1 MNELKYVDPKADLT
15 FKKVFGEH
23 PDLITSLLNALLPL
37 PEDGRI
43 VSIEYLTPEI
53 VPDDPLHKD
62 SIVDVR
68 CKDQKDRQFIV
79 EMQMIWSPD
88 YNQRALFN
96 AAKAYSREL
105 PAGGDYCNLKTVYS
119 LNLLNDNLDLD
130 VPQWYHLYRLEHHK
144 VKGETIDG
152 IQLVFVELKKFEPHT
167 WPERKMAVLWLRFL
181 TEIDGNTRKAPPEL
195 EANPEVRKALEMV
208 EVAALTPEE
217 RARYDGF
224 QDWLCRE
231 TRRANAE
238 KRLKDAEKDL
248 ERLPELKAELDAA
261 KSELDTAKSELDT
274 AKSELDT
281 AKSELDTAKFELDTA
296 KFELDTAKSERDAAK
311 SELDAA
317 KSERDAAVEKMRQD
331 KLRTARNLKA
341 MNLANEQIAAATG
354 LTAAE
359 IDALQP

>member
-15 FKKVFGEH
+15 FKKIFGEH

-37 PEDGRI
+37 PENGQI
-43 VSIEYLTPEI
+43 VSIEYLTPEL

-68 CKDQKDRQFIV
+68 CKDQNGRQFIV

-105 PAGGDYCNLKTVYS
+105 PVAGNYRNLKTVYS
-119 LNLLNDNLDLD
+119 LNLLNENLDLD
-130 VPQWYHLYRLEHHK
+130 VPQWYHHYQLEHHEI
-144 VKGETIDG
+144 KGETIDG
-152 IQLVFVELKKFEPHT
+152 IQLVFVELKKFTPQT

-181 TEIDGNTRKAPPEL
+181 TEIDGKTRKAPPEL
-195 EANPEVRKALEMV
+195 EENPNVRKALEMV

-217 RARYDGF
+217 RAQYDGF

-238 KRLKDAEKDL
+238 REAEKI
-248 ERLPELKAELDAA
+248 PGLKAERDAEIA
-261 KSELDTAKSELDT
+261 A
-274 AKSELDT
+274 
-281 AKSELDTAKFELDTA
+281 
-296 KFELDTAKSERDAAK
+296 RDAAI
-311 SELDAA
+311 
-317 KSERDAAVEKMRQD
+317 EKMRQD
-331 KLRTARNLKA
+331 KLNTARNLKA
-341 MNLANEQIAAATG
+341 LNLTGEQIAAATG
-354 LTAAE
+354 LAAE
-359 IDALQP
+359 EIAAL

>member
-15 FKKVFGEH
+15 FKKIFGEH

-37 PEDGRI
+37 PENGQI
-43 VSIEYLTPEI
+43 VSIEYLTPEL

-68 CKDQKDRQFIV
+68 CKDQNGRQFIV

-105 PAGGDYCNLKTVYS
+105 PVAGNYRNLKTVYS
-119 LNLLNDNLDLD
+119 LNLLNENLDLD
-130 VPQWYHLYRLEHHK
+130 VPQWYHHYQLEHHEI
-144 VKGETIDG
+144 KGETIDG
-152 IQLVFVELKKFEPHT
+152 IQLVFVELKKFTPQT

-181 TEIDGNTRKAPPEL
+181 TEIDGKTRKAPPEL
-195 EANPEVRKALEMV
+195 EENPNVRKALEMV

-217 RARYDGF
+217 RAQYDGF

-238 KRLKDAEKDL
+238 REAEKI
-248 ERLPELKAELDAA
+248 PGLKA
-261 KSELDTAKSELDT
+261 
-274 AKSELDT
+274 
-281 AKSELDTAKFELDTA
+281 
-296 KFELDTAKSERDAAK
+296 ERDAAI
-311 SELDAA
+311 AA
-317 KSERDAAVEKMRQD
+317 RDAAPQRKSPPSNVSLGESRRGTW
-331 KLRTARNLKA
+331 LRGPK
-341 MNLANEQIAAATG
+341 
-354 LTAAE
+354 
-359 IDALQP
+359 

>member
-37 PEDGRI
+37 PEDGQI
-43 VSIEYLTPEI
+43 VSIEYLPPEI

-68 CKDQKDRQFIV
+68 CKDQNGRQFIV

-88 YNQRALFN
+88 YDQRSLFN

-105 PAGGDYCNLKTVYS
+105 PAGGNYRNLKTVYS

-130 VPQWYHLYRLEHHK
+130 VPQWYHHYRLEHREIR
-144 VKGETIDG
+144 GETIDG
-152 IQLVFVELKKFEPHT
+152 IQLVFVELKKFTPHT

-181 TEIDGNTRKAPPEL
+181 TEINGTIRKAPPEL
-195 EANPEVRKALEMV
+195 EENPEVRKALEMV

-217 RARYDGF
+217 RAKYDGF

-238 KRLKDAEKDL
+238 REAEKIPD
-248 ERLPELKAELDAA
+248 LKAQIEVANA
-261 KSELDTAKSELDT
+261 
-274 AKSELDT
+274 
-281 AKSELDTAKFELDTA
+281 
-296 KFELDTAKSERDAAK
+296 ERDEANAR
-311 SELDAA
+311 A
-317 KSERDAAVEKMRQD
+317 DAAVEKLRQ
-331 KLRTARNLKA
+331 TARKMKSKGFSVVDIVDL
-341 MNLANEQIAAATG
+341 TG

-359 IDALQP
+359 IAAL

>member
-23 PDLITSLLNALLPL
+23 SDLLASLLNALLPL
-37 PEDGRI
+37 PEDGKI
-43 VSIEYLTPEI
+43 VSIEYLPPEI

-68 CKDQKDRQFIV
+68 CKDQNGRQFIV

-105 PAGGDYCNLKTVYS
+105 PAGGNYRNLKTVYS

-130 VPQWYHLYRLEHHK
+130 VPQWYHHYRLEHRE

-152 IQLVFVELKKFEPHT
+152 IQLVFVELKKFTPHT

-181 TEIDGNTRKAPPEL
+181 TVINGNIRKAPPEL
-195 EANPEVRKALEMV
+195 EENPEVRKALEMV

-217 RARYDGF
+217 RAKYDGF

-238 KRLKDAEKDL
+238 REAEKVPGLKAERDAEKA
-248 ERLPELKAELDAA
+248 RADAA
-261 KSELDTAKSELDT
+261 VA
-274 AKSELDT
+274 
-281 AKSELDTAKFELDTA
+281 
-296 KFELDTAKSERDAAK
+296 ERDAAIEK
-311 SELDAA
+311 IRQSARQMKADGM
-317 KSERDAAVEKMRQD
+317 AVE
-331 KLRTARNLKA
+331 T
-341 MNLANEQIAAATG
+341 IAKYTG
-354 LTAAE
+354 LSASE
-359 IDALQP
+359 IATL

>member
-37 PEDGRI
+37 PEDGKI
-43 VSIEYLTPEI
+43 ASVEYLTPEI

-68 CKDQKDRQFIV
+68 CRDQNGRQFIV

-105 PAGGDYCNLKTVYS
+105 PPGGNFQDLKTVYS

-130 VPQWYHLYRLEHHK
+130 VPQWYHHYRLEHHE

-152 IQLVFVELKKFEPHT
+152 IQLVFVELKKFTPHT

-181 TEIDGNTRKAPPEL
+181 TEINGRTRAAPPEL
-195 EANPEVRKALEMV
+195 VENPEVRKALEMV
-208 EVAALTPEE
+208 EVAALTEAE
-217 RARYDGF
+217 RAQYDGF

-231 TRRANAE
+231 RRRANAE
-238 KRLKDAEKDL
+238 RKL
-248 ERLPELKAELDAA
+248 ERLMQVEA
-261 KSELDTAKSELDT
+261 
-274 AKSELDT
+274 
-281 AKSELDTAKFELDTA
+281 
-296 KFELDTAKSERDAAK
+296 ERDAAV
-311 SELDAA
+311 A
-317 KSERDAAVEKMRQD
+317 ERDAAVEKLLQ
-331 KLRTARNLKA
+331 TARNLKA
-341 MNLANEQIAAATG
+341 LNLADEQIAAATG
-354 LTAAE
+354 LSADE
-359 IDALQP
+359 VVRL

>member
-1 MNELKYVDPKADLT
+1 MNERKYVDPKADLT

-43 VSIEYLTPEI
+43 ASVEYLTPEL

-68 CKDQKDRQFIV
+68 CKDRNGRQFIV

-105 PAGGDYCNLKTVYS
+105 PKTGDYRSLKTVYS
-119 LNLLNDNLDLD
+119 LNLLNENLDLD
-130 VPQWYHLYRLEHHK
+130 VPQWYHHYQLEHRE

-152 IQLVFVELKKFEPHT
+152 LQLVFVELKKFRPQS

-181 TEIDGNTRKAPPEL
+181 TEIDGKTPDAPPEL
-195 EANPEVRKALEMV
+195 VENPEVRKALEMV
-208 EVAALTPEE
+208 EVSALTPEE

-231 TRRANAE
+231 TRRSSAE
-238 KRLKDAEKDL
+238 RRAELVPGLEAKLDAATARADAEKA
-248 ERLPELKAELDAA
+248 RA
-261 KSELDTAKSELDT
+261 
-274 AKSELDT
+274 
-281 AKSELDTAKFELDTA
+281 
-296 KFELDTAKSERDAAK
+296 
-311 SELDAA
+311 
-317 KSERDAAVEKMRQD
+317 DAAVEQLRHD
-331 KLRTARNLKA
+331 KLETARQMKA
-341 MNLANEQIAAATG
+341 DGLPVEAIAKYTGLAANEIK
-354 LTAAE
+354 
-359 IDALQP
+359 AL

>member
-37 PEDGRI
+37 PEDGKI
-43 VSIEYLTPEI
+43 VSIRYLTPEI
-53 VPDDPLHKD
+53 IPDDPLHKD

-68 CKDQKDRQFIV
+68 CTDQNGRQFIV

-105 PAGGDYCNLKTVYS
+105 PAGGDYRSLKTVYS

-130 VPQWYHLYRLEHHK
+130 VPQWYHHYRLEHHE

-152 IQLVFVELKKFEPHT
+152 IQLVFVELKKFTPQT

-181 TEIDGNTRKAPPEL
+181 TEIDGKTRHAPPEL
-195 EANPEVRKALEMV
+195 EENPEVRKALEMV

-217 RARYDGF
+217 RAKYDGF
-224 QDWLCRE
+224 QDCLCRE

-238 KRLKDAEKDL
+238 KKLEDAEKEL
-248 ERLPELKAELDAA
+248 ARIPELQA
-261 KSELDTAKSELDT
+261 
-274 AKSELDT
+274 
-281 AKSELDTAKFELDTA
+281 
-296 KFELDTAKSERDAAK
+296 ERDAANARA
-311 SELDAA
+311 DAA
-317 KSERDAAVEKMRQD
+317 EAKMAQARLQ
-331 KLRTARNLKA
+331 TARHLKA
-341 MNLANEQIAAATG
+341 MNLSAEQIAAATG

-359 IDALQP
+359 IAAL

>member
-15 FKKVFGEH
+15 FKKIFGEH

-37 PEDGRI
+37 PENGQI
-43 VSIEYLTPEI
+43 VSVEYLTPEI

-68 CKDQKDRQFIV
+68 CKDQNGRQFIV

-105 PAGGDYCNLKTVYS
+105 PAGDDYGNLKTVYS

-130 VPQWYHLYRLEHHK
+130 VPQWYHHYQLEHREI
-144 VKGETIDG
+144 KGETIDG
-152 IQLVFVELKKFEPHT
+152 IQLVFVELKKFKPQT

-181 TEIDGNTRKAPPEL
+181 TEIDGKTRKAPSDL
-195 EANPEVRKALEMV
+195 EEDPNVRKALEMV

-217 RARYDGF
+217 RAQYDGF

-231 TRRANAE
+231 RRRARAEREAE
-238 KRLKDAEKDL
+238 KI
-248 ERLPELKAELDAA
+248 PGLKAELNAA
-261 KSELDTAKSELDT
+261 IA
-274 AKSELDT
+274 A
-281 AKSELDTAKFELDTA
+281 
-296 KFELDTAKSERDAAK
+296 RDAAI
-311 SELDAA
+311 
-317 KSERDAAVEKMRQD
+317 EKMRQD
-331 KLRTARNLKA
+331 KLNTARNLKA
-341 MNLANEQIAAATG
+341 LNLTDEQIAAATG
-354 LTAAE
+354 LASDEIAA
-359 IDALQP
+359 L

>member
-23 PDLITSLLNALLPL
+23 SDLLASLLNALLPL
-37 PEDGRI
+37 PEDGKI
-43 VSIEYLTPEI
+43 VSIEYLPPEI

-68 CKDQKDRQFIV
+68 CKDPNGRQFIV

-88 YNQRALFN
+88 YNQRALYN

-105 PAGGDYCNLKTVYS
+105 PVGGDYRSLKTVYS

-130 VPQWYHLYRLEHHK
+130 VPQWYHHYRLEHHE

-152 IQLVFVELKKFEPHT
+152 IQLVFVELKKFKPHT
-167 WPERKMAVLWLRFL
+167 WPERRMAVLWLRFL
-181 TEIDGNTRKAPPEL
+181 TEINGKTRKAPPEL

-208 EVAALTPEE
+208 EVAAALTPEE
-217 RARYDGF
+217 RAKYDGF

-238 KRLKDAEKDL
+238 RNAAEI
-248 ERLPELKAELDAA
+248 PGLKAQLE
-261 KSELDTAKSELDT
+261 TAT
-274 AKSELDT
+274 A
-281 AKSELDTAKFELDTA
+281 
-296 KFELDTAKSERDAAK
+296 ERDAAVA
-311 SELDAA
+311 ERDAA
-317 KSERDAAVEKMRQD
+317 NAERDAAVEKLRQD
-331 KLRTARNLKA
+331 KLQTARNLKT
-341 MNLANEQIAAATG
+341 MNLTTGQIAAATG
-354 LTAAE
+354 LSADE
-359 IDALQP
+359 IERL

>member
-1 MNELKYVDPKADLT
+1 MNERKYVDPKADLT

-43 VSIEYLTPEI
+43 ASVEYLTPEL

-68 CKDQKDRQFIV
+68 CKDQNGRQFIV

-105 PAGGDYCNLKTVYS
+105 PKAGDYRSLKTVYS
-119 LNLLNDNLDLD
+119 LNLLNENLDLD
-130 VPQWYHLYRLEHHK
+130 VPQWYHHYQLEHRE

-152 IQLVFVELKKFEPHT
+152 LQLVFVELKKFRPQS

-181 TEIDGNTRKAPPEL
+181 TEIDGRTPDAPPEL
-195 EANPEVRKALEMV
+195 VENPEVRKALEMV
-208 EVAALTPEE
+208 EVSALTPEE

-231 TRRANAE
+231 TRRSNAE
-238 KRLKDAEKDL
+238 RRAELVPGLEAKLDAATARADAEKA
-248 ERLPELKAELDAA
+248 RA
-261 KSELDTAKSELDT
+261 
-274 AKSELDT
+274 
-281 AKSELDTAKFELDTA
+281 
-296 KFELDTAKSERDAAK
+296 
-311 SELDAA
+311 
-317 KSERDAAVEKMRQD
+317 DAAVEQLRHD
-331 KLRTARNLKA
+331 KLETARQMKA
-341 MNLANEQIAAATG
+341 DGLPVEAIAKYTG
-354 LTAAE
+354 LAVDE
-359 IDALQP
+359 IATL

>member
-1 MNELKYVDPKADLT
+1 MNERKYVDPKADLT

-43 VSIEYLTPEI
+43 ASVEYLTPEL

-68 CKDQKDRQFIV
+68 CKDRNGRQFIV

-105 PAGGDYCNLKTVYS
+105 PKAGDYRSLKTVYS
-119 LNLLNDNLDLD
+119 LNLLNENLDLD
-130 VPQWYHLYRLEHHK
+130 VPQWYHHYQLEHRE

-152 IQLVFVELKKFEPHT
+152 LQLVFVELKKFRPQS

-181 TEIDGNTRKAPPEL
+181 TEIDGKTPDAPPEL
-195 EANPEVRKALEMV
+195 AANPEVRKALEMV
-208 EVAALTPEE
+208 EVSALTPEE

-231 TRRANAE
+231 TRRSNAE
-238 KRLKDAEKDL
+238 RRAELVPGLEAKLDAATARADAEKA
-248 ERLPELKAELDAA
+248 RA
-261 KSELDTAKSELDT
+261 
-274 AKSELDT
+274 
-281 AKSELDTAKFELDTA
+281 
-296 KFELDTAKSERDAAK
+296 
-311 SELDAA
+311 
-317 KSERDAAVEKMRQD
+317 DAAVEQLRHD
-331 KLRTARNLKA
+331 KLETARQMKA
-341 MNLANEQIAAATG
+341 DGLSVETIAKYTG
-354 LTAAE
+354 LAVDE
-359 IDALQP
+359 IATL

>member
-23 PDLITSLLNALLPL
+23 SDLLASLLNALLPL
-37 PEDGRI
+37 
-43 VSIEYLTPEI
+43 PEI

-68 CKDQKDRQFIV
+68 CKDQNGRQFIV

-105 PAGGDYCNLKTVYS
+105 PEGGNYRNLKTVYS

-130 VPQWYHLYRLEHHK
+130 VPQWYHHYRLEHRE

-152 IQLVFVELKKFEPHT
+152 IQLVFVELKKFTPHT

-181 TEIDGNTRKAPPEL
+181 TEINGKIRKAPPEL
-195 EANPEVRKALEMV
+195 EENPEVRKALEMV

-217 RARYDGF
+217 RAKYDGF

-238 KRLKDAEKDL
+238 REAEKVPGLKAERDAEKVRAD
-248 ERLPELKAELDAA
+248 AEKVRADAEKVRADAA
-261 KSELDTAKSELDT
+261 NAR
-274 AKSELDT
+274 A
-281 AKSELDTAKFELDTA
+281 
-296 KFELDTAKSERDAAK
+296 
-311 SELDAA
+311 
-317 KSERDAAVEKMRQD
+317 DAAVEKLRQ
-331 KLRTARNLKA
+331 TARNLKA
-341 MNLANEQIAAATG
+341 MKLTTEQIAAATG
-354 LTAAE
+354 LSAAE
-359 IDALQP
+359 IEKL